1 MGTQTDYLA
10 SAEGD
15 DPSDRIVR
23 RDADGDTVAWN
34 HLDAKAAHAAAQL
47 GEHLVALVALHAVQT
62 AAVDRNHGAL
72 HIDQIILAQL
82 LPFPIKDCAIFA

>member
-1 MGTQTDYLA
+1 
-10 SAEGD
+10 
-15 DPSDRIVR
+15 
-23 RDADGDTVAWN
+23 
-34 HLDAKAAHAAAQL
+34 
-47 GEHLVALVALHAVQT
+47 VALVALHAVQT